1 MYDPLLYVQFPYLW
15 QTLVSLVQ
23 SSFSVQSVIFKI
35 NVLGYKDIFEADMMN
50 LFLQSGVSASAA
62 CFLMFCRTVDLSS
75 YRIYLPKAHK
85 HASLRYNHAGQ
96 SGVNVYNQKMPID
109 ITSFSSNPA

>member
-15 QTLVSLVQ
+15 QTMVSLVQ
-23 SSFSVQSVIFKI
+23 SSFSVQSVIIKI

-75 YRIYLPKAHK
+75 HRINMLACVITMQ
-85 HASLRYNHAGQ
+85 ASLQ
-96 SGVNVYNQKMPID
+96 CKVLVQIK
-109 ITSFSSNPA
+109 F